1 VSNLGVRNN
10 NWLNIRYN
18 PANDWVGQTGG
29 DDNNYAKFDDPV
41 SGLRAADIVLKNYGS
56 KHGIDNLNDAIYR
69 FAPPE
74 DNNPTPA
81 YAKFVADKMGIN
93 PDDKIDL
100 ADPDTREKM
109 IAAMVQFETPDAA
122 SMYSPTLL
130 TQARGGSASDGA
142 KSFQKTNAKQDAVAD
157 FFAAPMPANAPQPRR
172 PATPQP
178 TSSDAVAGFVSDL
191 GKGSALTLGMVT
203 DNATYNQ
210 SVAPTGL
217 VETFK
222 RGMAAGAES
231 MSADMSY
238 MGAAFNALVGDDEG
252 VATSIENARI
262 AEEFA
267 ALPMQGLE
275 TFGEFLD
282 EPTVGG
288 ALEQAASG
296 TGQLMASVV
305 SSITGAGV
313 GSIAMLLG
321 KEALRGA
328 GRQAAKNIIK
338 DSVEATARKEAT
350 PDQQDIAQ
358 AAFEAAKEAH
368 IIARNGGVKKSLKQ
382 GALLG
387 AGVSEYAPMTGSNVS
402 EALESGLDIDRVQA
416 IRAGFVAL
424 PQAAIGVFGEAG
436 LVKLLSREAS
446 RKSAGPNS
454 VMGRLADATGRN
466 FAKGAALEG
475 TAELAQEELAIR
487 NRMSMDDTFT
497 EADANL
503 RRLNAF
509 FVGSVGGGAL
519 AGSGAGAI
527 QGARELAGIK
537 SVDVAASVSEKAADM
552 SDSIKEFMT
561 RARAA
566 QDIAD
571 VTPDQTAQESEADI
585 NAQILAM
592 LNPSSS
598 KEAVWISGTEPDP
611 RYAKRTTPRKIDIN
625 GQTAYA
631 AFVPGRGTI
640 ISTDIDVVNNV
651 VKGGATDAVLSA
663 ALGYSA
669 TKTGAETAVF
679 RVYDADGGIV
689 SEEAVTVDPESVK
702 AAQAAAEKIKPDGG
716 RVEFMST
723 EDAMADRA
731 RRAGPDIRNMEDDYD
746 DQSDDLETD
755 QDTNEERFDGEFE
768 PETRTYT
775 FQQDEKTVDSYQAIE
790 GDNNFE
796 GVEEA
801 RTEYAAMTGEDIDFS
816 TPFYKRMSG
825 SMLRRAV
832 ALQKTLPD
840 EVVNIAINTDGS
852 YRIEIQTT
860 EGTEKIRFRD
870 GKGNDREVSKSEW
883 ISLELN
889 KAKRS
894 QQKFRTINITAPGSN
909 KSQPANPVDLMN
921 AGKRLVE
928 AGTGTFSGQGPTQSA
943 RQGLLAML
951 GELQMQG
958 YEVDV
963 QGVPIAEILENI
975 ADPTKELDKKISRIT
990 VAFDGGGNAVSLGY
1004 LLKPYVPG
1012 PQTVTNLEEV
1022 TDELGNTT
1030 LVSDEDAREARQDED
1045 PLEPFEMAA
1054 NAARTTDGIPLTDM
1068 NIEDLRNV
1076 DSVQNR
1082 PAGSAPSTGPAR
1094 TAKPAVSMASGVS
1107 FPFGQVNDLVSML
1120 ANRLSRVL
1128 KLKVPTAVISMK
1140 GVDQKLRETI
1150 AGYLNKKTTAQARIA
1165 LRKLNGDKKTKPLD
1179 LGDLEAVAAFVRD
1192 LQKDGLFNPKM
1203 TQHIDSVSD
1212 QSRLAFTFLERAAF
1226 DSLGKLVPNRKA
1238 GEILASSLAGQLVS
1252 KTNKGRFL
1260 GFEGGNVILVG
1271 DLRNVNEAGLAMVVA
1286 HEFGHALFKEE
1297 IDGVIANKALY
1308 KRLIAAFNRDRKK
1321 ARDEGNPVKQWE
1333 EVGFEEWYADQVA
1346 AWVKK
1351 DMQADKAGAKNA
1363 ADSHFKSVVKRFKKL
1378 WQELSKKGGLLFRRM
1393 DKVKPSFAKYMDG
1406 VTEARQSNRETV
1418 AAPMYNERGEVF
1430 ASSSALGAIRVDEP
1444 APAPEAGAVP
1454 APEAEA
1460 DQGGAG
1466 NTPPPPPPPN
1476 EGMSE
1481 PNEPS
1486 WEQKAVVAAIKN
1498 EINIQTGA
1506 AARAASW
1513 KRYFN
1518 NLKSEFLAK
1527 NPNALKILGLIYGAD
1542 SILRIAAGDEVA
1554 DMFYVRSNS
1563 RSGLGFVQ
1571 ARGLARDKWRAEL
1584 FKVLGTDWTT
1594 QEVQDALKEAQG
1606 STPTAELQNRKAK
1619 QLREYLERFHREY
1632 IEPSNSDI
1640 GFRPDY
1646 FPVLLNLQE
1655 VMNDPEAFIQLI
1667 LENDD
1672 QANEKSVRRTVR
1684 NLVKYQK
1691 IVESD
1696 KQQDTDEDAEQEEL
1710 IFSPAE
1716 AVEAKIQLTANVSP
1730 SVLRDAMY
1738 IQEPEVALMSYL
1750 DNVTKRVEWNKATR
1764 NKDGKD
1770 MLAAALKDLPP
1781 QERERAEAVL
1791 NAYLGNVTH
1800 LSPFWRSVNS
1810 YVQAI
1815 NLVTLLPFAAFAS
1828 IPDFAGSI
1836 VQTKEFNGFTMF
1848 AKEVVSQYKDREA
1861 AKRFANDIGVV
1872 MPEAAAN
1879 AWMSQADSDMLD
1891 PKVRM
1896 ATDKFFS
1903 WTGLSYLTTLSR
1915 EFASGMA
1922 KRFLIEHANNPTERS
1937 ERYLQ
1942 QLGVTYDQVR
1952 RWQDSGFSFEG
1963 EDGAA
1968 VKAALSRFVESS
1980 VLRPNAAER
1989 PVWASDPRF
1998 AVVWQLKSFI
2008 YAFNKVILE
2017 GVEREI
2023 GQRILNGNGITSSM
2037 APLLLLTMAA
2047 FMPLA
2052 ALGLELREYAKV
2064 GLSYAIPGIDGS
2076 LKYLRTDS
2084 MDYGTYFG
2092 EIFQRAGLDGPLALI
2107 SMAQRSG
2114 DWGGSALASLAGP
2127 TAELLEKTVRE
2138 GPFDAAYSR
2147 TNSPQ
2152 EVAGTILG
2160 IGAIART
2167 IL

>member
-669 TKTGAETAVF
+669 TKTGVETAVF

-716 RVEFMST
+716 RIEFMST

-990 VAFDGGGNAVSLGY
+990 VAFDDGGNAVSLGY

-1012 PQTVTNLEEV
+1012 ASGIDT
-1022 TDELGNTT
+1022 
-1030 LVSDEDAREARQDED
+1030 SSREAQQDGD
-1045 PLEPFEMAA
+1045 TLEPFEIAE
-1054 NAARTTDGIPLTDM
+1054 NTARTADGIPLTDL
-1068 NIEDLRNV
+1068 NIQDLRNV

-1107 FPFGQVNDLVSML
+1107 FPFGKVNDLVSTL

-1393 DKVKPSFAKYMDG
+1393 DKVKPSFAKYRTG
-1406 VTEARQSNRETV
+1406 SPKRANRT
-1418 AAPMYNERGEVF
+1418 
-1430 ASSSALGAIRVDEP
+1430 
-1444 APAPEAGAVP
+1444 
-1454 APEAEA
+1454 
-1460 DQGGAG
+1460 
-1466 NTPPPPPPPN
+1466 
-1476 EGMSE
+1476 
-1481 PNEPS
+1481 
-1486 WEQKAVVAAIKN
+1486 
-1498 EINIQTGA
+1498 
-1506 AARAASW
+1506 
-1513 KRYFN
+1513 
-1518 NLKSEFLAK
+1518 
-1527 NPNALKILGLIYGAD
+1527 
-1542 SILRIAAGDEVA
+1542 
-1554 DMFYVRSNS
+1554 
-1563 RSGLGFVQ
+1563 
-1571 ARGLARDKWRAEL
+1571 
-1584 FKVLGTDWTT
+1584 
-1594 QEVQDALKEAQG
+1594 
-1606 STPTAELQNRKAK
+1606 AK
-1619 QLREYLERFHREY
+1619 Q
-1632 IEPSNSDI
+1632 
-1640 GFRPDY
+1640 
-1646 FPVLLNLQE
+1646 
-1655 VMNDPEAFIQLI
+1655 
-1667 LENDD
+1667 
-1672 QANEKSVRRTVR
+1672 
-1684 NLVKYQK
+1684 
-1691 IVESD
+1691 
-1696 KQQDTDEDAEQEEL
+1696 
-1710 IFSPAE
+1710 
-1716 AVEAKIQLTANVSP
+1716 
-1730 SVLRDAMY
+1730 
-1738 IQEPEVALMSYL
+1738 
-1750 DNVTKRVEWNKATR
+1750 
-1764 NKDGKD
+1764 
-1770 MLAAALKDLPP
+1770 
-1781 QERERAEAVL
+1781 
-1791 NAYLGNVTH
+1791 
-1800 LSPFWRSVNS
+1800 
-1810 YVQAI
+1810 
-1815 NLVTLLPFAAFAS
+1815 
-1828 IPDFAGSI
+1828 
-1836 VQTKEFNGFTMF
+1836 
-1848 AKEVVSQYKDREA
+1848 
-1861 AKRFANDIGVV
+1861 
-1872 MPEAAAN
+1872 
-1879 AWMSQADSDMLD
+1879 
-1891 PKVRM
+1891 
-1896 ATDKFFS
+1896 
-1903 WTGLSYLTTLSR
+1903 
-1915 EFASGMA
+1915 
-1922 KRFLIEHANNPTERS
+1922 
-1937 ERYLQ
+1937 
-1942 QLGVTYDQVR
+1942 
-1952 RWQDSGFSFEG
+1952 
-1963 EDGAA
+1963 
-1968 VKAALSRFVESS
+1968 
-1980 VLRPNAAER
+1980 
-1989 PVWASDPRF
+1989 
-1998 AVVWQLKSFI
+1998 
-2008 YAFNKVILE
+2008 
-2017 GVEREI
+2017 
-2023 GQRILNGNGITSSM
+2023 
-2037 APLLLLTMAA
+2037 
-2047 FMPLA
+2047 
-2052 ALGLELREYAKV
+2052 
-2064 GLSYAIPGIDGS
+2064 
-2076 LKYLRTDS
+2076 
-2084 MDYGTYFG
+2084 
-2092 EIFQRAGLDGPLALI
+2092 
-2107 SMAQRSG
+2107 
-2114 DWGGSALASLAGP
+2114 
-2127 TAELLEKTVRE
+2127 
-2138 GPFDAAYSR
+2138 
-2147 TNSPQ
+2147 
-2152 EVAGTILG
+2152 
-2160 IGAIART
+2160 
-2167 IL
+2167 

>member
-18 PANDWVGQTGG
+18 PSNDWVGQTGG
-29 DDNNYAKFDDPV
+29 DANNYAIFDDPV
-41 SGLRAADIVLKNYGS
+41 SGLRAADIVLKNYGA
-56 KHGIDNLNDAIYR
+56 KHGIDNLNEAIFR

-74 DNNPTPA
+74 DNNPTPI

-100 ADPDTREKM
+100 ADPNTREKM
-109 IAAMVQFETPDAA
+109 IEAMVQFESPDAT

-130 TQARGGSASDGA
+130 AQARSVNNSTTNITSSAP
-142 KSFQKTNAKQDAVAD
+142 AKQDAVSN
-157 FFAAPMPANAPQPRR
+157 FFSTMLPAEARKPKKPAPRQA
-172 PATPQP
+172 
-178 TSSDAVAGFVSDL
+178 TSSDAVASFVGSL
-191 GKGSALTLGMVT
+191 GKDSALGIGDVL
-203 DNATYNQ
+203 DSSTYN
-210 SVAPTGL
+210 APIAPSGL
-217 VETFK
+217 IETFK
-222 RGMAAGAES
+222 RGMASGADQL
-231 MSADMSY
+231 SADMSY
-238 MGAAFNALVGDDEG
+238 MGAAYSALTGDKKG
-252 VATSIENARI
+252 IAASIENARI

-267 ALPMQGLE
+267 AMPMEGIQN
-275 TFGEFLD
+275 FGEFL
-282 EPTVGG
+282 EQPTVGG

-296 TGQLMASVV
+296 TGQLMASVASTIV
-305 SSITGAGV
+305 GAGY
-313 GSIAMLLG
+313 GSVAMLLG
-321 KEALRGA
+321 KEALKGGSRS
-328 GRQAAKNIIK
+328 AAKNIIK
-338 DSVEATARKEAT
+338 DSVEAVTKKTAT
-350 PDQQDIAQ
+350 PDQQKIAQ
-358 AAFEAAKEAH
+358 AAFEATKEAH
-368 IIARNGGVKKSLKQ
+368 VLARNGYLRNKAMKQ
-382 GALLG
+382 GALT
-387 AGVSEYAPMTGSNVS
+387 GVSASEFAPLVGSNVS
-402 EALESGLDIDRVQA
+402 EALESGRDIDRAQA
-416 IRAGFVAL
+416 VRAGMVAL
-424 PQAAIGVFGEAG
+424 PQAAIGVFGEVG
-436 LVKLLSREAS
+436 LLKLLSREAS
-446 RKSAGPNS
+446 RKSVGPNS
-454 VMGRLADATGRN
+454 VMGRLAEATGKN

-475 TAELAQEELAIR
+475 TAELAQEEIAIR
-487 NRMSMDDTFT
+487 NRMSMDDKFT

-519 AGSGAGAI
+519 AGGGAGTMQA
-527 QGARELAGIK
+527 AREIAGGDL
-537 SVDVAASVSEKAADM
+537 VNGAASIAEKAADM

-561 RARAA
+561 RAAST

-571 VTPDQTAQESEADI
+571 VGVDQTSKESEADI

-598 KEAVWISGTEPDP
+598 KEAVWISGAEPDP
-611 RYAKRTTPRKIDIN
+611 RYAKRRTPRKIDIN

-689 SEEAVTVDPESVK
+689 SEEAVTVEPESVK
-702 AAQAAAEKIKPDGG
+702 AAQAAAEKLKPDGG

-746 DQSDDLETD
+746 DQSDSLETD

-768 PETRTYT
+768 PETRTFT
-775 FQQDEKTVDSYQAIE
+775 FQQAGKTTDSYQAIE

-860 EGTEKIRFRD
+860 EGTEKIRFKD
-870 GKGNDREVSKSEW
+870 GKGNEREVSKSEW
-883 ISLELN
+883 IGLELN
-889 KAKRS
+889 KAASS
-894 QQKFRTINITAPGSN
+894 QQRFRTINITAPGSD
-909 KSQPANPVDLMN
+909 KSTTANPVDLMN

-928 AGTGTFSGQGPTQSA
+928 AGSGTFSGQGPTQSA

-951 GELQMQG
+951 GELQLQG

-963 QGVPIAEILENI
+963 QGVPIADILNNL
-975 ADPTKELDKKISRIT
+975 ADPTKELPKKISQIT
-990 VAFDGGGNAVSLGY
+990 VGFDGGGKPVSLGY

-1012 PQTVTNLEEV
+1012 PQTVTNLEEI
-1022 TDELGNTT
+1022 TDEQGNTI

-1045 PLEPFEMAA
+1045 PLEPFEMAE
-1054 NAARTTDGIPLTDM
+1054 NSARTTDGIPLTDM

-1076 DSVQNR
+1076 DSTQNR

-1094 TAKPAVSMASGVS
+1094 TAKPVVSITSGVS
-1107 FPFGQVNDLVSML
+1107 FPFGQVNSVVRTI
-1120 ANRLSRVL
+1120 ATRLSRAI
-1128 KLKVPTAVISMK
+1128 KLKTPTAVISMK
-1140 GVDQKLRETI
+1140 GVDGKLRETI
-1150 AGYLNKKTTAQARIA
+1150 AGYLNKKTTAQAKIA

-1179 LGDLEAVAAFVRD
+1179 FSDLEAVAAFIRE

-1203 TQHIDSVSD
+1203 TRHIDSVSD
-1212 QSRLAFTFLERAAF
+1212 QSTLAYTFLERAAF

-1238 GEILASSLAGQLVS
+1238 AEILASNLAEQLIS
-1252 KTNKGRFL
+1252 KTNKGRFM
-1260 GFEGGNVILVG
+1260 GFEGGNVILID
-1271 DLRNVNEAGLAMVVA
+1271 DLKNVNEAGLAMVVA

-1321 ARDEGNPVKQWE
+1321 ARDEGKPVKQWE

-1346 AWVKK
+1346 AWIKK
-1351 DMQADKAGAKNA
+1351 DMQSDKAGAKNA
-1363 ADSHFKSVVKRFKKL
+1363 ADSHFKSVVKKFKKL
-1378 WQELSKKGGLLFRRM
+1378 WQEMGKLTGQLFRRM

-1418 AAPMYNERGEVF
+1418 AAPMYNERGEVI

-1444 APAPEAGAVP
+1444 TP

-1466 NTPPPPPPPN
+1466 NIPPPPPPN
-1476 EGMSE
+1476 EGVSE

-1486 WEQKAVVAAIKN
+1486 WEQKAVAAAIK
-1498 EINIQTGA
+1498 EQINIQTGA
-1506 AARAASW
+1506 AARAAAFR
-1513 KRYFN
+1513 RYFN
-1518 NLKSEFLAK
+1518 KLKSEFLAK

-1571 ARGLARDKWRAEL
+1571 ARQLARDKWRAEL

-1594 QEVQDALKEAQG
+1594 EEVQNALKEAQG
-1606 STPTAELQNRKAK
+1606 DTPTAELQNRKAK

-1646 FPVLLNLQE
+1646 FPVLLNLQQ
-1655 VMNDPEAFIQLI
+1655 VMHDPEAFIQLI

-1696 KQQDTDEDAEQEEL
+1696 KQQDTDEDAEQEEV

-1716 AVEAKIQLTANVSP
+1716 AVEAKIELTKNVSP
-1730 SVLRDAMY
+1730 SVLLAAQY
-1738 IQEPEVALMSYL
+1738 VQEPEVALMSYL
-1750 DNVTKRVEWNKATR
+1750 DNVTKRVEWNRATKA
-1764 NKDGKD
+1764 KDGTDK
-1770 MLAAALKDLPP
+1770 LVAALEDLPP

-1942 QLGVTYDQVR
+1942 QLGVTTEQVR

-2138 GPFDAAYSR
+2138 GPFDAAGSR
-2147 TNSPQ
+2147 MNSPQ

-2160 IGAIART
+2160 VGAIART

>member
-1 VSNLGVRNN
+1 MAKSPSSDPIANLLSQPSPASDPIARLVTADLSGATSAINRNTQLSEVGPLAPQNLTEAFTRGVR
-10 NWLNIRYN
+10 
-18 PANDWVGQTGG
+18 
-29 DDNNYAKFDDPV
+29 
-41 SGLRAADIVLKNYGS
+41 S
-56 KHGIDNLNDAIYR
+56 
-69 FAPPE
+69 
-74 DNNPTPA
+74 
-81 YAKFVADKMGIN
+81 
-93 PDDKIDL
+93 
-100 ADPDTREKM
+100 
-109 IAAMVQFETPDAA
+109 
-122 SMYSPTLL
+122 
-130 TQARGGSASDGA
+130 
-142 KSFQKTNAKQDAVAD
+142 
-157 FFAAPMPANAPQPRR
+157 
-172 PATPQP
+172 
-178 TSSDAVAGFVSDL
+178 
-191 GKGSALTLGMVT
+191 
-203 DNATYNQ
+203 
-210 SVAPTGL
+210 
-217 VETFK
+217 
-222 RGMAAGAES
+222 GAES
-231 MSADMSY
+231 LAADLEY
-238 MGAAFNALVGDDEG
+238 MGAAVDALQGDKAELAD
-252 VATSIENARI
+252 SIENARI
-262 AEEFA
+262 REEFA
-267 ALPMQGLE
+267 AIPMAGMQ
-275 TFGEFLD
+275 TFGEFVD
-282 EPTVGG
+282 EPTIYGFF
-288 ALEQAASG
+288 EQVASG
-296 TGQLMASVV
+296 TGQIAPSVI
-305 SSITGAGV
+305 STITGAGV
-313 GSIAMLLG
+313 GSIGMVLG
-321 KEALRGA
+321 KEALTASSRA
-328 GRQAAKNIIK
+328 AAKNIIK
-338 DSVEATARKEAT
+338 DSVLAVSRKKASKEQA
-350 PDQQDIAQ
+350 DIAQ

-368 IIARNGGVKKSLKQ
+368 VISRNKFVRREARREAAKVGGVT
-382 GALLG
+382 G
-387 AGVSEYAPMTGSNVS
+387 AGVSEYLPLTGSNVS
-402 EALESGLDIDRVQA
+402 EALESGRELDAIQA
-416 IRAGFVAL
+416 LRAGAVAA
-424 PQAAIGVFGEAG
+424 PQAAIGVFGEVG
-436 LVKLLSREAS
+436 LLKLIGNQAAK
-446 RKSAGPNS
+446 KSAGPES
-454 VMGRLADATGRN
+454 VMGRLATAVGTK
-466 FAKGAALEG
+466 FAQGGAVEG
-475 TAELAQEELAIR
+475 LAEVAQEEIAIR
-487 NRMSMDDTFT
+487 NRMDMDDTFT
-497 EADANL
+497 DAEANL
-503 RRLNAF
+503 RRLNAG
-509 FVGSVGGGAL
+509 FVGFFGGGA
-519 AGSGAGAI
+519 AAGAGAGLVQAANEI
-527 QGARELAGIK
+527 GDANITDGAAA
-537 SVDVAASVSEKAADM
+537 VAEKAAEM
-552 SDSIKEFMT
+552 SDSIKEMMT
-561 RARAA
+561 RARTT
-566 QDIAD
+566 QDTAD
-571 VTPDQTAQESEADI
+571 VDAGQTTKESERDI
-585 NAQILAM
+585 NAQLAAM
-592 LNPSSS
+592 NDPTSS

-611 RYAKRTTPRKIDIN
+611 RFTNRPKPKKIFVN
-625 GQTAYA
+625 GEVAFAAYI
-631 AFVPGRGTI
+631 PGRGTI
-640 ISTDIDVVNNV
+640 ISKDIDVVSNV
-651 VKGGATDAVLSA
+651 VKGQASDAVLSK
-663 ALGYSA
+663 ALGYSSVKSA
-669 TKTGAETAVF
+669 KDTDVIRVF
-679 RVYDADGGIV
+679 DKDGGIV
-689 SEEAVTVDPESVK
+689 SEQTYERSELSAAIDAANKLKPEGGKVEVMSIDEAL
-702 AAQAAAEKIKPDGG
+702 
-716 RVEFMST
+716 
-723 EDAMADRA
+723 ADRA
-731 RRAGPDIRNMEDDYD
+731 KRAGPDIRNMEDDYD

-775 FQQDEKTVDSYQAIE
+775 FQQAGKTVDSYQAIE

-840 EVVNIAINTDGS
+840 EVVNIAGNTDGS

-860 EGTEKIRFRD
+860 EGTEKIRFKD
-870 GKGNDREVSKSEW
+870 GKGNEREVSKSEW
-883 ISLELN
+883 LGLELN
-889 KAKRS
+889 KAASS
-894 QQKFRTINITAPGSN
+894 QQRFRTINITAPGSD
-909 KSQPANPVDLMN
+909 KSTTVNPVDLMN

-928 AGTGTFSGQGPTQSA
+928 ADSGTFSGQGPTQSA

-951 GELQMQG
+951 GELQLQG

-963 QGVPIAEILENI
+963 QGVPIAEILENL

-990 VAFDGGGNAVSLGY
+990 VGFDGGGKPVSLGY

-1012 PQTVTNLEEV
+1012 PQTVTNLEEI
-1022 TDELGNTT
+1022 TDEQGNTI
-1030 LVSDEDAREARQDED
+1030 LVSDEDAREARQDDD
-1045 PLEPFEMAA
+1045 PQEPFEMAE
-1054 NAARTTDGIPLTDM
+1054 NSARTNDGIPLTDL
-1068 NIEDLRNV
+1068 NIQDLRNV
-1076 DSVQNR
+1076 DSTQNR

-1094 TAKPAVSMASGVS
+1094 TAKPAVSIVSGVS
-1107 FPFGQVNDLVSML
+1107 FPFGQVNSVVRTI
-1120 ANRLSRVL
+1120 ATRLSRAI

-1140 GVDQKLRETI
+1140 GVDGKLRETI
-1150 AGYLNKKTTAQARIA
+1150 AGYLNKKTTAQAKIA

-1179 LGDLEAVAAFVRD
+1179 FSDLDAVATFIEE

-1212 QSRLAFTFLERAAF
+1212 RSSLAYTFLERAVF

-1238 GEILASSLAGQLVS
+1238 AEILASNLTGQLIS
-1252 KTNKGRFL
+1252 KTRKGQFM
-1260 GFEGGNVILVG
+1260 GFEGGNVILID
-1271 DLRNVNEAGLAMVVA
+1271 DLKNVNEAGLAMVVG

-1297 IDGVIANKALY
+1297 IDGVIANKALHN
-1308 KRLIAAFNRDRKK
+1308 RLIAAFNRDRKK
-1321 ARDEGNPVKQWE
+1321 ARDEGKPVKQWE

-1346 AWVKK
+1346 AWAKK

-1363 ADSHFKSVVKRFKKL
+1363 ADSHFKSVVKKFKKL
-1378 WQELSKKGGLLFRRM
+1378 WRELSKSSGSLFRRM

-1406 VTEARQSNRETV
+1406 VTKARQASRETV
-1418 AAPMYNERGEVF
+1418 AAPVYNERGDVVG
-1430 ASSSALGAIRVDEP
+1430 AASALGAIRVDGP
-1444 APAPEAGAVP
+1444 AP

-1506 AARAASW
+1506 AARAESW
-1513 KRYFN
+1513 RRYFN
-1518 NLKSEFLAK
+1518 KMQREFLAK

-1542 SILRIAAGDEVA
+1542 SILRIAAGDKVA
-1554 DMFYVRSNS
+1554 DMFYVQSNTKA
-1563 RSGLGFVQ
+1563 GLGFVQ
-1571 ARGLARDKWRAEL
+1571 ARQLARDKWRSEL
-1584 FKVLGTDWTT
+1584 FKVLGYDWTT

-1619 QLREYLERFHREY
+1619 QLREFLERFHREY

-1672 QANEKSVRRTVR
+1672 KANEKSVRRTVR

-1696 KQQDTDEDAEQEEL
+1696 KQQETDDDADQEEL

-1750 DNVTKRVEWNKATR
+1750 DNVTKRVEWNTATR
-1764 NKDGKD
+1764 TKDGKD
-1770 MLAAALKDLPP
+1770 MLAPALKDLPP

-1922 KRFLIEHANNPTERS
+1922 KRFLIEHANNPTKRS

-2127 TAELLEKTVRE
+2127 TAELLEKAVRE
-2138 GPFDAAYSR
+2138 GPFDAAGSR
-2147 TNSPQ
+2147 MNSPQ

-2160 IGAIART
+2160 VGAIART

>member
-1 VSNLGVRNN
+1 
-10 NWLNIRYN
+10 
-18 PANDWVGQTGG
+18 
-29 DDNNYAKFDDPV
+29 
-41 SGLRAADIVLKNYGS
+41 
-56 KHGIDNLNDAIYR
+56 
-69 FAPPE
+69 
-74 DNNPTPA
+74 
-81 YAKFVADKMGIN
+81 
-93 PDDKIDL
+93 
-100 ADPDTREKM
+100 
-109 IAAMVQFETPDAA
+109 
-122 SMYSPTLL
+122 
-130 TQARGGSASDGA
+130 
-142 KSFQKTNAKQDAVAD
+142 
-157 FFAAPMPANAPQPRR
+157 
-172 PATPQP
+172 
-178 TSSDAVAGFVSDL
+178 
-191 GKGSALTLGMVT
+191 
-203 DNATYNQ
+203 
-210 SVAPTGL
+210 
-217 VETFK
+217 
-222 RGMAAGAES
+222 
-231 MSADMSY
+231 
-238 MGAAFNALVGDDEG
+238 
-252 VATSIENARI
+252 
-262 AEEFA
+262 
-267 ALPMQGLE
+267 
-275 TFGEFLD
+275 
-282 EPTVGG
+282 
-288 ALEQAASG
+288 
-296 TGQLMASVV
+296 
-305 SSITGAGV
+305 
-313 GSIAMLLG
+313 
-321 KEALRGA
+321 
-328 GRQAAKNIIK
+328 
-338 DSVEATARKEAT
+338 
-350 PDQQDIAQ
+350 
-358 AAFEAAKEAH
+358 
-368 IIARNGGVKKSLKQ
+368 
-382 GALLG
+382 
-387 AGVSEYAPMTGSNVS
+387 
-402 EALESGLDIDRVQA
+402 
-416 IRAGFVAL
+416 
-424 PQAAIGVFGEAG
+424 
-436 LVKLLSREAS
+436 
-446 RKSAGPNS
+446 
-454 VMGRLADATGRN
+454 
-466 FAKGAALEG
+466 
-475 TAELAQEELAIR
+475 
-487 NRMSMDDTFT
+487 
-497 EADANL
+497 
-503 RRLNAF
+503 
-509 FVGSVGGGAL
+509 
-519 AGSGAGAI
+519 
-527 QGARELAGIK
+527 
-537 SVDVAASVSEKAADM
+537 
-552 SDSIKEFMT
+552 
-561 RARAA
+561 
-566 QDIAD
+566 
-571 VTPDQTAQESEADI
+571 
-585 NAQILAM
+585 
-592 LNPSSS
+592 
-598 KEAVWISGTEPDP
+598 
-611 RYAKRTTPRKIDIN
+611 
-625 GQTAYA
+625 
-631 AFVPGRGTI
+631 
-640 ISTDIDVVNNV
+640 
-651 VKGGATDAVLSA
+651 
-663 ALGYSA
+663 
-669 TKTGAETAVF
+669 
-679 RVYDADGGIV
+679 
-689 SEEAVTVDPESVK
+689 
-702 AAQAAAEKIKPDGG
+702 
-716 RVEFMST
+716 
-723 EDAMADRA
+723 
-731 RRAGPDIRNMEDDYD
+731 
-746 DQSDDLETD
+746 
-755 QDTNEERFDGEFE
+755 
-768 PETRTYT
+768 
-775 FQQDEKTVDSYQAIE
+775 
-790 GDNNFE
+790 
-796 GVEEA
+796 
-801 RTEYAAMTGEDIDFS
+801 
-816 TPFYKRMSG
+816 
-825 SMLRRAV
+825 
-832 ALQKTLPD
+832 
-840 EVVNIAINTDGS
+840 
-852 YRIEIQTT
+852 
-860 EGTEKIRFRD
+860 
-870 GKGNDREVSKSEW
+870 
-883 ISLELN
+883 
-889 KAKRS
+889 
-894 QQKFRTINITAPGSN
+894 
-909 KSQPANPVDLMN
+909 
-921 AGKRLVE
+921 
-928 AGTGTFSGQGPTQSA
+928 
-943 RQGLLAML
+943 
-951 GELQMQG
+951 MQG

-990 VAFDGGGNAVSLGY
+990 VAFDDGGNAVSLGY

-1012 PQTVTNLEEV
+1012 ASGIDT
-1022 TDELGNTT
+1022 
-1030 LVSDEDAREARQDED
+1030 SSREAQQDGD
-1045 PLEPFEMAA
+1045 TLEPFEIAE
-1054 NAARTTDGIPLTDM
+1054 NTARTADGIPLTDL
-1068 NIEDLRNV
+1068 NIQDLRNV

-1107 FPFGQVNDLVSML
+1107 FPFGKVNDLVSTL

-1444 APAPEAGAVP
+1444 APAPEAEAT
-1454 APEAEA
+1454 PEALPESEA

-1764 NKDGKD
+1764 NKDGED

-1968 VKAALSRFVESS
+1968 VKGALSRFVESS

-2023 GQRILNGNGITSSM
+2023 GQRILNGTGITSSM

-2147 TNSPQ
+2147 ANSPQ

>member
-1 VSNLGVRNN
+1 MSNLGVRNN

-18 PANDWVGQTGG
+18 PSNDWVGQTGG
-29 DDNNYAKFDDPV
+29 DANNYAIFDDPV
-41 SGLRAADIVLKNYGS
+41 SGLRAADIVLKNYGA
-56 KHGIDNLNDAIYR
+56 KHGIDNLNEAIFR

-74 DNNPTPA
+74 DNNPTPI

-100 ADPDTREKM
+100 ADPNTREKM
-109 IAAMVQFETPDAA
+109 IAAMVQFESPDAT

-130 TQARGGSASDGA
+130 AQARSVNNSNTNITSSAP
-142 KSFQKTNAKQDAVAD
+142 AKQDAVSN
-157 FFAAPMPANAPQPRR
+157 FFSTMLPAEARKPKKPAPRQA
-172 PATPQP
+172 
-178 TSSDAVAGFVSDL
+178 TSSDAVASFVGSL
-191 GKGSALTLGMVT
+191 GKDSALGIGDVL
-203 DNATYNQ
+203 DSSTYN
-210 SVAPTGL
+210 APIAPSGL
-217 VETFK
+217 IETFK
-222 RGMAAGAES
+222 RGMASGADQL
-231 MSADMSY
+231 SADMSY
-238 MGAAFNALVGDDEG
+238 MGAAYNALTGDKKG
-252 VATSIENARI
+252 IAASIENARI

-267 ALPMQGLE
+267 AMPMEGIQN
-275 TFGEFLD
+275 FGEFL
-282 EPTVGG
+282 EQPTVGG

-296 TGQLMASVV
+296 TGQLMASVASTIV
-305 SSITGAGV
+305 AAGY
-313 GSIAMLLG
+313 GSVAMLLG
-321 KEALRGA
+321 KEALKGGSRS
-328 GRQAAKNIIK
+328 AAKNIIK
-338 DSVEATARKEAT
+338 DSVEAVTKKTAT
-350 PDQQDIAQ
+350 PDQQKIAQ
-358 AAFEAAKEAH
+358 AAFEATKEAH
-368 IIARNGGVKKSLKQ
+368 VLARNGYLPNKAMKQ
-382 GALLG
+382 GALTG
-387 AGVSEYAPMTGSNVS
+387 ASASEFAPLVGSNVS
-402 EALESGLDIDRVQA
+402 EALESGRDIDRAQA
-416 IRAGFVAL
+416 VRAGMVAL
-424 PQAAIGVFGEAG
+424 PQAAIGVFGEVG
-436 LVKLLSREAS
+436 LLKLLSREAS
-446 RKSAGPNS
+446 RKSVGPNS
-454 VMGRLADATGRN
+454 VMGRLAEATGKN
-466 FAKGAALEG
+466 YAKGAALEG
-475 TAELAQEELAIR
+475 TAELLQEEISIR
-487 NRMSMDDTFT
+487 NRMSMDDKFT

-519 AGSGAGAI
+519 AGGGAGTMQA
-527 QGARELAGIK
+527 AREIAGADL
-537 SVDVAASVSEKAADM
+537 VNGAASIAEKAADM

-561 RARAA
+561 RAAST

-571 VTPDQTAQESEADI
+571 VGADQTSKESEADI

-611 RYAKRTTPRKIDIN
+611 RYAKRRTPRKIDIN

-689 SEEAVTVDPESVK
+689 SEEAVTVEPESVK
-702 AAQAAAEKIKPDGG
+702 AAQAAAEKLKPDGG

-768 PETRTYT
+768 PETRTFT
-775 FQQDEKTVDSYQAIE
+775 FQQAGKTVDSYQAIE

-832 ALQKTLPD
+832 ALQKTLPN
-840 EVVNIAINTDGS
+840 EVVNIAVNTDGS

-860 EGTEKIRFRD
+860 EGTEKIRFKD
-870 GKGNDREVSKSEW
+870 GKGNEREVSKSEW
-883 ISLELN
+883 LGLELN
-889 KAKRS
+889 KAASS
-894 QQKFRTINITAPGSN
+894 QQRFRTINITAPGSD
-909 KSQPANPVDLMN
+909 KSTTANPVDLMN

-963 QGVPIAEILENI
+963 QGVPIADILNNL

-990 VAFDGGGNAVSLGY
+990 VGFDGGGKPVSLGY

-1012 PQTVTNLEEV
+1012 PQTVTNLEEI
-1022 TDELGNTT
+1022 TDEQGNTI
-1030 LVSDEDAREARQDED
+1030 LVSDEDAREARQDAPPVNTD
-1045 PLEPFEMAA
+1045 EMAE
-1054 NAARTTDGIPLTDM
+1054 NNARTNDGIPLTDL
-1068 NIEDLRNV
+1068 NIQDLRNV

-1094 TAKPAVSMASGVS
+1094 TAKPAVNITSGVS
-1107 FPFGQVNDLVSML
+1107 FPFGQVNDLVSTL

-1179 LGDLEAVAAFVRD
+1179 FSDLEAVAAFIRD

-1203 TQHIDSVSD
+1203 TRHIDSVSD
-1212 QSRLAFTFLERAAF
+1212 QSTLAYTFLERAVF

-1238 GEILASSLAGQLVS
+1238 AEILASNLAGQLIS
-1252 KTNKGRFL
+1252 KTNKGRFM
-1260 GFEGGNVILVG
+1260 GFEGGNVILVD
-1271 DLRNVNEAGLAMVVA
+1271 DLKNVNEAGLAMVVA

-1308 KRLIAAFNRDRKK
+1308 NRLIAAFNRDRKK
-1321 ARDEGNPVKQWE
+1321 ARDEGEPVKQWE

-1346 AWVKK
+1346 AWAKR
-1351 DMQADKAGAKNA
+1351 DMQSDKAGAKNA
-1363 ADSHFKSVVKRFKKL
+1363 ADSHFKSVVKKFKKL
-1378 WQELSKKGGLLFRRM
+1378 WQEMGKHTGQLFRRM

-1418 AAPMYNERGEVF
+1418 AAPMYNERGKVI

-1444 APAPEAGAVP
+1444 APAPEADA

-1481 PNEPS
+1481 PSEPS

-1506 AARAASW
+1506 AARAESW
-1513 KRYFN
+1513 RRYFN
-1518 NLKSEFLAK
+1518 KLKSEFLAK

-1571 ARGLARDKWRAEL
+1571 ARQLARDKWRSEL
-1584 FKVLGTDWTT
+1584 FKVLGYDWTT

-1696 KQQDTDEDAEQEEL
+1696 KQQETDDDADQEEL

-1750 DNVTKRVEWNKATR
+1750 DNVTKRVEWNTATR
-1764 NKDGKD
+1764 TKDGKD

-1836 VQTKEFNGFTMF
+1836 VQTREFNGFTMF

-1896 ATDKFFS
+1896 ATDKFFQ

-2076 LKYLRTDS
+2076 LKYLRSDS

-2127 TAELLEKTVRE
+2127 TAEFLEKTVRE
-2138 GPFDAAYSR
+2138 GPFDAAGSR
-2147 TNSPQ
+2147 MNSPQ

-2160 IGAIART
+2160 VGAIART

>member
-1 VSNLGVRNN
+1 
-10 NWLNIRYN
+10 
-18 PANDWVGQTGG
+18 
-29 DDNNYAKFDDPV
+29 
-41 SGLRAADIVLKNYGS
+41 
-56 KHGIDNLNDAIYR
+56 
-69 FAPPE
+69 
-74 DNNPTPA
+74 
-81 YAKFVADKMGIN
+81 
-93 PDDKIDL
+93 
-100 ADPDTREKM
+100 
-109 IAAMVQFETPDAA
+109 
-122 SMYSPTLL
+122 
-130 TQARGGSASDGA
+130 
-142 KSFQKTNAKQDAVAD
+142 
-157 FFAAPMPANAPQPRR
+157 
-172 PATPQP
+172 
-178 TSSDAVAGFVSDL
+178 
-191 GKGSALTLGMVT
+191 
-203 DNATYNQ
+203 
-210 SVAPTGL
+210 
-217 VETFK
+217 
-222 RGMAAGAES
+222 
-231 MSADMSY
+231 
-238 MGAAFNALVGDDEG
+238 
-252 VATSIENARI
+252 
-262 AEEFA
+262 
-267 ALPMQGLE
+267 
-275 TFGEFLD
+275 
-282 EPTVGG
+282 
-288 ALEQAASG
+288 
-296 TGQLMASVV
+296 
-305 SSITGAGV
+305 
-313 GSIAMLLG
+313 
-321 KEALRGA
+321 
-328 GRQAAKNIIK
+328 
-338 DSVEATARKEAT
+338 
-350 PDQQDIAQ
+350 
-358 AAFEAAKEAH
+358 
-368 IIARNGGVKKSLKQ
+368 
-382 GALLG
+382 
-387 AGVSEYAPMTGSNVS
+387 
-402 EALESGLDIDRVQA
+402 
-416 IRAGFVAL
+416 
-424 PQAAIGVFGEAG
+424 
-436 LVKLLSREAS
+436 
-446 RKSAGPNS
+446 
-454 VMGRLADATGRN
+454 
-466 FAKGAALEG
+466 
-475 TAELAQEELAIR
+475 
-487 NRMSMDDTFT
+487 MSMDDTFT

-571 VTPDQTAQESEADI
+571 VTPDQTAQESDADI

-1012 PQTVTNLEEV
+1012 ASSTDTSSILNTLKTLPNATVLEIREVLLAAGIPGIKGSSRPAIKSGVQASAVASDLIKDIKNLLSEK
-1022 TDELGNTT
+1022 DGLGKLHAALTPALRRKLGFT
-1030 LVSDEDAREARQDED
+1030 AALRREDVVSDEDAREAQQDGD
-1045 PLEPFEMAA
+1045 TLEPFEIAEDT
-1054 NAARTTDGIPLTDM
+1054 ARTTDGIPLTDI
-1068 NIEDLRNV
+1068 NIQDLRNV

-2147 TNSPQ
+2147 ANSPQ

>member
-1 VSNLGVRNN
+1 MSNLGVRNN

-18 PANDWVGQTGG
+18 PSNDWVGQTGG
-29 DDNNYAKFDDPV
+29 DANNYAIFDDPV
-41 SGLRAADIVLKNYGS
+41 SGLRAADIVLKNYGA
-56 KHGIDNLNDAIYR
+56 KHGIDNLNEAIFR

-74 DNNPTPA
+74 DNNPTPI

-109 IAAMVQFETPDAA
+109 IAAMVQFESPDAT
-122 SMYSPTLL
+122 SMYSPTLMA
-130 TQARGGSASDGA
+130 QARGVSNSGVTNTTASAPV
-142 KSFQKTNAKQDAVAD
+142 KQDAVSN
-157 FFAAPMPANAPQPRR
+157 FFSTMLPAEGRKPEKPAPRQ
-172 PATPQP
+172 T
-178 TSSDAVAGFVSDL
+178 TSSDAVASFVGSL
-191 GKGSALTLGMVT
+191 GKNSALSIGDVV
-203 DNATYNQ
+203 DSSTYNTPI
-210 SVAPTGL
+210 APSGL

-222 RGMAAGAES
+222 RGMASGADQI
-231 MSADMSY
+231 SADMSY
-238 MGAAFNALVGDDEG
+238 MGAAYSALTGDKKG
-252 VATSIENARI
+252 VAASIENARI

-267 ALPMQGLE
+267 AMPMEGIQN
-275 TFGEFLD
+275 FGEFL
-282 EPTVGG
+282 EQPTVVG

-296 TGQLMASVV
+296 TGQLMASVASTIV
-305 SSITGAGV
+305 GAGY
-313 GSIAMLLG
+313 GSVAMLLG
-321 KEALRGA
+321 KEALKGGSRSA
-328 GRQAAKNIIK
+328 VKNIIK
-338 DSVEATARKEAT
+338 DSVEAVTKKSAS
-350 PDQQDIAQ
+350 PDQQKIAQ
-358 AAFEAAKEAH
+358 AAFEATKEAH
-368 IIARNGGVKKSLKQ
+368 VLARNGYLRDKAMKQ
-382 GALLG
+382 GALAG
-387 AGVSEYAPMTGSNVS
+387 ASASEYAPLVGSNVS
-402 EALESGLDIDRVQA
+402 EALESGRDIDREEAV
-416 IRAGFVAL
+416 RAGLVAL
-424 PQAAIGVFGEAG
+424 PQAAIGIFGEVG
-436 LVKLLSREAS
+436 LLKLLSREAS

-454 VMGRLADATGRN
+454 VMGRLAEATGKN

-475 TAELAQEELAIR
+475 TAELAQEEIAIR

-503 RRLNAF
+503 RRLNAL

-519 AGSGAGAI
+519 AGGGAGTM
-527 QGARELAGIK
+527 QVAREIAGGDL
-537 SVDVAASVSEKAADM
+537 VNGAASIAEKAADM

-561 RARAA
+561 RAAST

-571 VTPDQTAQESEADI
+571 VGADQTSKEAEVDI

-611 RYAKRTTPRKIDIN
+611 RYAKRRTPRKIDIN

-689 SEEAVTVDPESVK
+689 SEEAVTVEPESVK
-702 AAQAAAEKIKPDGG
+702 AAQAAAEKLKPDGG

-731 RRAGPDIRNMEDDYD
+731 RRAGPDIRDLEDDYD

-860 EGTEKIRFRD
+860 EGTEKIRFKD
-870 GKGNDREVSKSEW
+870 GKGNEREVSKSEW

-963 QGVPIAEILENI
+963 QGVPIAEILENL

-1022 TDELGNTT
+1022 TDEQGNTT
-1030 LVSDEDAREARQDED
+1030 LVSDEDAREARQDAPPVNTD
-1045 PLEPFEMAA
+1045 EMAE
-1054 NAARTTDGIPLTDM
+1054 NNARTNDGIPLTDL
-1068 NIEDLRNV
+1068 NIQDLRNV

-1094 TAKPAVSMASGVS
+1094 TAKPAVSIVSGVS

-1165 LRKLNGDKKTKPLD
+1165 LRRLNGDKKTKPLD
-1179 LGDLEAVAAFVRD
+1179 FSDLEAVAAFIRD

-1203 TQHIDSVSD
+1203 TRHIDSVSD
-1212 QSRLAFTFLERAAF
+1212 QSTLAYTFLERAAF

-1238 GEILASSLAGQLVS
+1238 AEILASNLAGQLIS
-1252 KTNKGRFL
+1252 KTNKGRFM
-1260 GFEGGNVILVG
+1260 GFEGGNVILVD
-1271 DLRNVNEAGLAMVVA
+1271 DLKNVNEAGLAMVVA

-1321 ARDEGNPVKQWE
+1321 ARDEGKPVKQWE

-1346 AWVKK
+1346 AWIKK
-1351 DMQADKAGAKNA
+1351 DMQSDKAGAKNA

-1378 WQELSKKGGLLFRRM
+1378 WQEMGKKGGLLFRRM
-1393 DKVKPSFAKYMDG
+1393 DNVKPSFSKYMDW

-1418 AAPMYNERGEVF
+1418 AAPMYNERGEVI

-1444 APAPEAGAVP
+1444 AP

-1476 EGMSE
+1476 EGVSE

-1486 WEQKAVVAAIKN
+1486 WEQKAVVAAIK
-1498 EINIQTGA
+1498 EQINIQTGA
-1506 AARAASW
+1506 AARAAAFR
-1513 KRYFN
+1513 RYFN
-1518 NLKSEFLAK
+1518 KVKSEFLAK

-1542 SILRIAAGDEVA
+1542 SILRIAAGNEVA

-1594 QEVQDALKEAQG
+1594 EEVQNALKEAQG
-1606 STPTAELQNRKAK
+1606 DTPTAELQNRKAK

-1640 GFRPDY
+1640 GFRPNY
-1646 FPVLLNLQE
+1646 FPVLLNLME

-1696 KQQDTDEDAEQEEL
+1696 KPQETDEDAEQEEV

-1730 SVLRDAMY
+1730 SVLLAAKY
-1738 IQEPEVALMSYL
+1738 VQEPEVALMSYL
-1750 DNVTKRVEWNKATR
+1750 DNVTKRVEWNRATKA
-1764 NKDGKD
+1764 KDGTDK
-1770 MLAAALKDLPP
+1770 LAAALEDLPP

-1791 NAYLGNVTH
+1791 NAYFGNVTH

-1896 ATDKFFS
+1896 ATDKFFQM
-1903 WTGLSYLTTLSR
+1903 TGLSYLTTLSR
-1915 EFASGMA
+1915 EFASCMA

-1942 QLGVTYDQVR
+1942 QLGVT
-1952 RWQDSGFSFEG
+1952 
-1963 EDGAA
+1963 
-1968 VKAALSRFVESS
+1968 
-1980 VLRPNAAER
+1980 N
-1989 PVWASDPRF
+1989 
-1998 AVVWQLKSFI
+1998 
-2008 YAFNKVILE
+2008 
-2017 GVEREI
+2017 
-2023 GQRILNGNGITSSM
+2023 
-2037 APLLLLTMAA
+2037 
-2047 FMPLA
+2047 
-2052 ALGLELREYAKV
+2052 
-2064 GLSYAIPGIDGS
+2064 
-2076 LKYLRTDS
+2076 
-2084 MDYGTYFG
+2084 
-2092 EIFQRAGLDGPLALI
+2092 
-2107 SMAQRSG
+2107 
-2114 DWGGSALASLAGP
+2114 
-2127 TAELLEKTVRE
+2127 
-2138 GPFDAAYSR
+2138 
-2147 TNSPQ
+2147 
-2152 EVAGTILG
+2152 
-2160 IGAIART
+2160 
-2167 IL
+2167 

>member
-1 VSNLGVRNN
+1 
-10 NWLNIRYN
+10 
-18 PANDWVGQTGG
+18 
-29 DDNNYAKFDDPV
+29 
-41 SGLRAADIVLKNYGS
+41 
-56 KHGIDNLNDAIYR
+56 
-69 FAPPE
+69 
-74 DNNPTPA
+74 
-81 YAKFVADKMGIN
+81 
-93 PDDKIDL
+93 
-100 ADPDTREKM
+100 
-109 IAAMVQFETPDAA
+109 
-122 SMYSPTLL
+122 
-130 TQARGGSASDGA
+130 
-142 KSFQKTNAKQDAVAD
+142 
-157 FFAAPMPANAPQPRR
+157 
-172 PATPQP
+172 
-178 TSSDAVAGFVSDL
+178 
-191 GKGSALTLGMVT
+191 
-203 DNATYNQ
+203 
-210 SVAPTGL
+210 
-217 VETFK
+217 
-222 RGMAAGAES
+222 
-231 MSADMSY
+231 
-238 MGAAFNALVGDDEG
+238 
-252 VATSIENARI
+252 
-262 AEEFA
+262 
-267 ALPMQGLE
+267 
-275 TFGEFLD
+275 
-282 EPTVGG
+282 
-288 ALEQAASG
+288 
-296 TGQLMASVV
+296 
-305 SSITGAGV
+305 
-313 GSIAMLLG
+313 
-321 KEALRGA
+321 
-328 GRQAAKNIIK
+328 
-338 DSVEATARKEAT
+338 
-350 PDQQDIAQ
+350 
-358 AAFEAAKEAH
+358 
-368 IIARNGGVKKSLKQ
+368 
-382 GALLG
+382 
-387 AGVSEYAPMTGSNVS
+387 
-402 EALESGLDIDRVQA
+402 
-416 IRAGFVAL
+416 
-424 PQAAIGVFGEAG
+424 
-436 LVKLLSREAS
+436 
-446 RKSAGPNS
+446 
-454 VMGRLADATGRN
+454 
-466 FAKGAALEG
+466 
-475 TAELAQEELAIR
+475 
-487 NRMSMDDTFT
+487 
-497 EADANL
+497 
-503 RRLNAF
+503 
-509 FVGSVGGGAL
+509 
-519 AGSGAGAI
+519 
-527 QGARELAGIK
+527 
-537 SVDVAASVSEKAADM
+537 
-552 SDSIKEFMT
+552 
-561 RARAA
+561 
-566 QDIAD
+566 
-571 VTPDQTAQESEADI
+571 
-585 NAQILAM
+585 
-592 LNPSSS
+592 
-598 KEAVWISGTEPDP
+598 
-611 RYAKRTTPRKIDIN
+611 
-625 GQTAYA
+625 
-631 AFVPGRGTI
+631 
-640 ISTDIDVVNNV
+640 
-651 VKGGATDAVLSA
+651 
-663 ALGYSA
+663 
-669 TKTGAETAVF
+669 
-679 RVYDADGGIV
+679 
-689 SEEAVTVDPESVK
+689 
-702 AAQAAAEKIKPDGG
+702 
-716 RVEFMST
+716 
-723 EDAMADRA
+723 
-731 RRAGPDIRNMEDDYD
+731 
-746 DQSDDLETD
+746 
-755 QDTNEERFDGEFE
+755 
-768 PETRTYT
+768 
-775 FQQDEKTVDSYQAIE
+775 
-790 GDNNFE
+790 
-796 GVEEA
+796 
-801 RTEYAAMTGEDIDFS
+801 
-816 TPFYKRMSG
+816 
-825 SMLRRAV
+825 
-832 ALQKTLPD
+832 
-840 EVVNIAINTDGS
+840 
-852 YRIEIQTT
+852 
-860 EGTEKIRFRD
+860 
-870 GKGNDREVSKSEW
+870 
-883 ISLELN
+883 
-889 KAKRS
+889 
-894 QQKFRTINITAPGSN
+894 
-909 KSQPANPVDLMN
+909 
-921 AGKRLVE
+921 
-928 AGTGTFSGQGPTQSA
+928 
-943 RQGLLAML
+943 
-951 GELQMQG
+951 
-958 YEVDV
+958 
-963 QGVPIAEILENI
+963 
-975 ADPTKELDKKISRIT
+975 
-990 VAFDGGGNAVSLGY
+990 
-1004 LLKPYVPG
+1004 
-1012 PQTVTNLEEV
+1012 
-1022 TDELGNTT
+1022 
-1030 LVSDEDAREARQDED
+1030 
-1045 PLEPFEMAA
+1045 
-1054 NAARTTDGIPLTDM
+1054 
-1068 NIEDLRNV
+1068 
-1076 DSVQNR
+1076 
-1082 PAGSAPSTGPAR
+1082 
-1094 TAKPAVSMASGVS
+1094 
-1107 FPFGQVNDLVSML
+1107 
-1120 ANRLSRVL
+1120 
-1128 KLKVPTAVISMK
+1128 MK

-1179 LGDLEAVAAFVRD
+1179 FSDLEAVAAFIRD

-1203 TQHIDSVSD
+1203 TRHIDSVSD
-1212 QSRLAFTFLERAAF
+1212 QSTLAYTFLERAVF

-1238 GEILASSLAGQLVS
+1238 AEILASNLAGQLIS
-1252 KTNKGRFL
+1252 KTNKGRFM
-1260 GFEGGNVILVG
+1260 GFEGGNVILVD
-1271 DLRNVNEAGLAMVVA
+1271 DLKNVNEAGLAMVVA

-1308 KRLIAAFNRDRKK
+1308 NRLIAAFNRDRKK
-1321 ARDEGNPVKQWE
+1321 ARDEGKPVKQWE

-1351 DMQADKAGAKNA
+1351 DMQSDKAGAKNA

-1378 WQELSKKGGLLFRRM
+1378 WQEMGKKGGLLFRRM
-1393 DKVKPSFAKYMDG
+1393 DKVKPSFAKYMNG

-1418 AAPMYNERGEVF
+1418 AAPMYNEKGEVI

-1444 APAPEAGAVP
+1444 AP

-1481 PNEPS
+1481 PSEPS

-1506 AARAASW
+1506 AARAESW
-1513 KRYFN
+1513 RRYFN
-1518 NLKSEFLAK
+1518 KMQREFLAK

-1542 SILRIAAGDEVA
+1542 SILRIAAGDKVA
-1554 DMFYVRSNS
+1554 DMFYVQSNTK
-1563 RSGLGFVQ
+1563 SGLGFVQ
-1571 ARGLARDKWRAEL
+1571 ARQLARDKWRSEL
-1584 FKVLGTDWTT
+1584 FKVLGYDWTT

-1619 QLREYLERFHREY
+1619 ELREYLERFHREY

-1691 IVESD
+1691 IVEND
-1696 KQQDTDEDAEQEEL
+1696 KQQETDEDAEQEEV

-1750 DNVTKRVEWNKATR
+1750 DNVTKRVEWNTATR
-1764 NKDGKD
+1764 TKDGKD

-1781 QERERAEAVL
+1781 VERERAEAVL

-2076 LKYLRTDS
+2076 LKYLRSDS

-2127 TAELLEKTVRE
+2127 TAELLEKAVRE
-2138 GPFDAAYSR
+2138 GPFDAAGSR
-2147 TNSPQ
+2147 MNSPQ

-2160 IGAIART
+2160 VGAIART

>member
-1 VSNLGVRNN
+1 MSNLGVRNN

-18 PANDWVGQTGG
+18 PSNDWVGQTGG
-29 DDNNYAKFDDPV
+29 DANNYAIFDDPV
-41 SGLRAADIVLKNYGS
+41 SGLRAADIVLKNYGA
-56 KHGIDNLNDAIYR
+56 KHGIDNLNEAIFR

-74 DNNPTPA
+74 DNNPTPI

-109 IAAMVQFETPDAA
+109 IAAMVQFESPDAT
-122 SMYSPTLL
+122 SMYSPTLMA
-130 TQARGGSASDGA
+130 QARGVSNIGVTNTTASAPV
-142 KSFQKTNAKQDAVAD
+142 KQDAVSN
-157 FFAAPMPANAPQPRR
+157 FFSTMLPAEGRKPEKPAPRQ
-172 PATPQP
+172 T
-178 TSSDAVAGFVSDL
+178 TSSDAVASFVGSL
-191 GKGSALTLGMVT
+191 GKNSALSIGDVV
-203 DNATYNQ
+203 DSSTYNTPI
-210 SVAPTGL
+210 APSGL

-222 RGMAAGAES
+222 RGMASGADQI
-231 MSADMSY
+231 SADMSY
-238 MGAAFNALVGDDEG
+238 MGAAYSALTGDKKG
-252 VATSIENARI
+252 VAASIENARI

-267 ALPMQGLE
+267 AMPMEGIQN
-275 TFGEFLD
+275 FGEFL
-282 EPTVGG
+282 EQPTVGG

-296 TGQLMASVV
+296 TGQLMASVASTIV
-305 SSITGAGV
+305 GAGY
-313 GSIAMLLG
+313 GSVAMLLG
-321 KEALRGA
+321 KEALKGGSRSA
-328 GRQAAKNIIK
+328 VKNIIK
-338 DSVEATARKEAT
+338 DSVEAVTKKSAS
-350 PDQQDIAQ
+350 PDQQKIAQ
-358 AAFEAAKEAH
+358 AAFEATKEAH
-368 IIARNGGVKKSLKQ
+368 VLARNGYLRNKAMKQ
-382 GALLG
+382 GALAG
-387 AGVSEYAPMTGSNVS
+387 ASASEYAPLVGSNVS
-402 EALESGLDIDRVQA
+402 EALESGRDIDREEAV
-416 IRAGFVAL
+416 RAGLVAL
-424 PQAAIGVFGEAG
+424 PQAAIGIFGEVG
-436 LVKLLSREAS
+436 LLKLLSREAS

-454 VMGRLADATGRN
+454 VMGRLAEATGKN

-475 TAELAQEELAIR
+475 TAELAQEEIAIR

-503 RRLNAF
+503 RRLNAL

-519 AGSGAGAI
+519 AGGGAGTM
-527 QGARELAGIK
+527 QVAREIAGGDL
-537 SVDVAASVSEKAADM
+537 VNGAASIAEKAADM

-561 RARAA
+561 RAAST

-571 VTPDQTAQESEADI
+571 VGADQTSKEAEVDI

-611 RYAKRTTPRKIDIN
+611 RYAKRRTPRKIDIN

-689 SEEAVTVDPESVK
+689 SEEAVTVEPESVK
-702 AAQAAAEKIKPDGG
+702 AAQAAAEKLKPDGG

-731 RRAGPDIRNMEDDYD
+731 RRAGPDIRDLEDDYD

-860 EGTEKIRFRD
+860 EGTEKIRFKD
-870 GKGNDREVSKSEW
+870 GKGNEREVSKSEW

-963 QGVPIAEILENI
+963 QGVPIAEILENL

-990 VAFDGGGNAVSLGY
+990 VAFDGGGKPVSLGY

-1022 TDELGNTT
+1022 TDEQGNTT
-1030 LVSDEDAREARQDED
+1030 LVSDEDAREARQDAPPVNTD
-1045 PLEPFEMAA
+1045 EMAE
-1054 NAARTTDGIPLTDM
+1054 NNARTNDGIPLTDL
-1068 NIEDLRNV
+1068 NIQDLRNV

-1094 TAKPAVSMASGVS
+1094 TAKPAVSIVSGVS

-1165 LRKLNGDKKTKPLD
+1165 LRRLNGDKKTKPLD
-1179 LGDLEAVAAFVRD
+1179 FSDLEAVAAFIRD

-1203 TQHIDSVSD
+1203 TRHIDSVSD
-1212 QSRLAFTFLERAAF
+1212 QSTLAYTFLERAAF

-1238 GEILASSLAGQLVS
+1238 AEILASNLAGQLIS
-1252 KTNKGRFL
+1252 KTNKGRFM
-1260 GFEGGNVILVG
+1260 GFEGGNVILVD
-1271 DLRNVNEAGLAMVVA
+1271 DLKNVNEAGLAMVVA

-1308 KRLIAAFNRDRKK
+1308 NRLIAAFNRDRKK
-1321 ARDEGNPVKQWE
+1321 ARDEGKPVKQWE

-1351 DMQADKAGAKNA
+1351 DMQSDKAGAKNA

-1378 WQELSKKGGLLFRRM
+1378 WQEMGKKGGLLFRRM
-1393 DKVKPSFAKYMDG
+1393 DKVKPSFSKYMDG

-1418 AAPMYNERGEVF
+1418 AAPMYNERGEVI
-1430 ASSSALGAIRVDEP
+1430 ASSSALGAIRLDEP
-1444 APAPEAGAVP
+1444 AP

-1466 NTPPPPPPPN
+1466 NTPPPPPPSN
-1476 EGMSE
+1476 EGVSE

-1486 WEQKAVVAAIKN
+1486 WEQKAVVAAIK
-1498 EINIQTGA
+1498 EQINIQTGA
-1506 AARAASW
+1506 AARAAAFR
-1513 KRYFN
+1513 RYFN
-1518 NLKSEFLAK
+1518 KVKSEFLAK

-1542 SILRIAAGDEVA
+1542 SILRIAAGDKVA
-1554 DMFYVRSNS
+1554 DMFYVQSNTK
-1563 RSGLGFVQ
+1563 SGLGFVQ
-1571 ARGLARDKWRAEL
+1571 ARQLARDKWRSEL
-1584 FKVLGTDWTT
+1584 FKVLGYDWTT

-1696 KQQDTDEDAEQEEL
+1696 KQQEADVDAEQEEL

-1750 DNVTKRVEWNKATR
+1750 DNVTKRVEWNTATR
-1764 NKDGKD
+1764 TKDGKD
-1770 MLAAALKDLPP
+1770 MLAPALKDLPP

-1922 KRFLIEHANNPTERS
+1922 KRFLIEHANNPTKRS

-2127 TAELLEKTVRE
+2127 TAELLEKAVRE
-2138 GPFDAAYSR
+2138 GPFDAAGSR
-2147 TNSPQ
+2147 MNSPQ

-2160 IGAIART
+2160 VGAIART

>member
-1 VSNLGVRNN
+1 MAKSPSSDPIANLLSQSSPASDPIARLVTADLSGATSAINRNTQLSEVEPLAPQSLTEAFTRGVR
-10 NWLNIRYN
+10 
-18 PANDWVGQTGG
+18 
-29 DDNNYAKFDDPV
+29 
-41 SGLRAADIVLKNYGS
+41 S
-56 KHGIDNLNDAIYR
+56 
-69 FAPPE
+69 
-74 DNNPTPA
+74 
-81 YAKFVADKMGIN
+81 
-93 PDDKIDL
+93 
-100 ADPDTREKM
+100 
-109 IAAMVQFETPDAA
+109 
-122 SMYSPTLL
+122 
-130 TQARGGSASDGA
+130 
-142 KSFQKTNAKQDAVAD
+142 
-157 FFAAPMPANAPQPRR
+157 
-172 PATPQP
+172 
-178 TSSDAVAGFVSDL
+178 
-191 GKGSALTLGMVT
+191 
-203 DNATYNQ
+203 
-210 SVAPTGL
+210 
-217 VETFK
+217 
-222 RGMAAGAES
+222 GAES
-231 MSADMSY
+231 LAADLDY
-238 MGAAFNALVGDDEG
+238 MGAAVDALQGDKAELAD
-252 VATSIENARI
+252 SIENARI
-262 AEEFA
+262 REEFA
-267 ALPMQGLE
+267 AIPMAGMQ
-275 TFGEFLD
+275 TFGEFVD
-282 EPTVGG
+282 EPTLYGFF
-288 ALEQAASG
+288 EQVASG
-296 TGQLMASVV
+296 TGQIAPSVI
-305 SSITGAGV
+305 STITGAGV
-313 GSIAMLLG
+313 GSIGMVLG
-321 KEALRGA
+321 KEALTASSRA
-328 GRQAAKNIIK
+328 AAKNIIK
-338 DSVEATARKEAT
+338 DSVLAVSRKKASKEQA
-350 PDQQDIAQ
+350 DIAQ
-358 AAFEAAKEAH
+358 AAFEATKEAH
-368 IIARNGGVKKSLKQ
+368 VISRNKFVRREARREAAKVGGVT
-382 GALLG
+382 G
-387 AGVSEYAPMTGSNVS
+387 AGVSEYLPLTGSNVS
-402 EALESGLDIDRVQA
+402 EALESGRELDAIQA
-416 IRAGFVAL
+416 LRAGAIAA
-424 PQAAIGVFGEAG
+424 PQAAIGVFGEVG
-436 LVKLLSREAS
+436 LLKLIGSQATK
-446 RKSAGPNS
+446 KSAGPES
-454 VMGRLADATGRN
+454 VMGRLATAVGTK
-466 FAKGAALEG
+466 FAQGGAVEG
-475 TAELAQEELAIR
+475 LAEVAQEEIAIR
-487 NRMSMDDTFT
+487 NRMDMDDTFT
-497 EADANL
+497 DAEANL
-503 RRLNAF
+503 RRLNAG
-509 FVGSVGGGAL
+509 FVGFFGGGA
-519 AGSGAGAI
+519 AAGAGAGLVQAANEI
-527 QGARELAGIK
+527 GDANITDGAAA
-537 SVDVAASVSEKAADM
+537 VAEKAAEM
-552 SDSIKEFMT
+552 SDSIKEMMT
-561 RARAA
+561 RARTT
-566 QDIAD
+566 QDTAD
-571 VTPDQTAQESEADI
+571 VDAGQTTKESERDI
-585 NAQILAM
+585 NAQLAAM
-592 LNPSSS
+592 NDSTSS
-598 KEAVWISGTEPDP
+598 KEAVWIAGTEPDP
-611 RYAKRTTPRKIDIN
+611 RFTKRSKPKKIFVD
-625 GQTAYA
+625 GEVAFAAYI
-631 AFVPGRGTI
+631 PGRGTI
-640 ISTDIDVVNNV
+640 ISKDIDVVSNV
-651 VKGGATDAVLSA
+651 VKGQASDAVLSK
-663 ALGYSA
+663 ALGYSSVKSA
-669 TKTGAETAVF
+669 KDTDVIRVF
-679 RVYDADGGIV
+679 DKDGGVV
-689 SEEAVTVDPESVK
+689 SEQTYERSELTAALDAANKLKPEGGKVEVMSVDEAL
-702 AAQAAAEKIKPDGG
+702 
-716 RVEFMST
+716 
-723 EDAMADRA
+723 ADRA
-731 RRAGPDIRNMEDDYD
+731 KRAGPEIRDLEDDYD

-775 FQQDEKTVDSYQAIE
+775 FQQAGKTVDSYQAIE

-801 RTEYAAMTGEDIDFS
+801 RTEYAAMTGEDIDFG

-832 ALQKTLPD
+832 TLQKTLPD
-840 EVVNIAINTDGS
+840 EVVNIAVNTDGS

-860 EGTEKIRFRD
+860 EGTEKIRFKD
-870 GKGNDREVSKSEW
+870 GKGNEREVSKSEW
-883 ISLELN
+883 LGLELN
-889 KAKRS
+889 KAASS
-894 QQKFRTINITAPGSN
+894 QQRFRTINITAPGSD
-909 KSQPANPVDLMN
+909 KSTTANPVDLMN
-921 AGKRLVE
+921 AGKRLIE
-928 AGTGTFSGQGPTQSA
+928 AGSGTFSGQGPTQSA

-1012 PQTVTNLEEV
+1012 ASSTDTSSILNTLKTLPNATVLEIREVLLAAGIPGIKGSSRPDIKSGVQASAVASDLIRDIKNLLSEK
-1022 TDELGNTT
+1022 DGLGKLHAALTPALRRKLGFT
-1030 LVSDEDAREARQDED
+1030 AALRREDVVSDEDAREAQQDGD
-1045 PLEPFEMAA
+1045 TLEPFEIAEDT
-1054 NAARTTDGIPLTDM
+1054 ARTTDGIPLTDM
-1068 NIEDLRNV
+1068 NIQDLRNV
-1076 DSVQNR
+1076 DSTQNR

-1094 TAKPAVSMASGVS
+1094 TAKPAVSIVSGVS
-1107 FPFGQVNDLVSML
+1107 FPFGQVNDLVSTL

-1179 LGDLEAVAAFVRD
+1179 FSDLEAVAAFIRD

-1203 TQHIDSVSD
+1203 TRHIDSVSD
-1212 QSRLAFTFLERAAF
+1212 QSTLAYTFLERAAF

-1238 GEILASSLAGQLVS
+1238 AEILASNLAGQLIS
-1252 KTNKGRFL
+1252 KTNKGRFM
-1260 GFEGGNVILVG
+1260 GFEGGNVILVD
-1271 DLRNVNEAGLAMVVA
+1271 DLKNVNEAGLAMVVA

-1297 IDGVIANKALY
+1297 IDGVITNKALY

-1321 ARDEGNPVKQWE
+1321 ARDEGKPVKQWE

-1346 AWVKK
+1346 AWIKK
-1351 DMQADKAGAKNA
+1351 DMQSDKAGAKNA
-1363 ADSHFKSVVKRFKKL
+1363 ADSHFKSVVKKFKKL
-1378 WQELSKKGGLLFRRM
+1378 WQEMGKKGGLLFRRM

-1418 AAPMYNERGEVF
+1418 AAPMYNEKGEVIG
-1430 ASSSALGAIRVDEP
+1430 SSSALGAIRVDEP
-1444 APAPEAGAVP
+1444 APAPEAVP

-1481 PNEPS
+1481 PSEPS

-1498 EINIQTGA
+1498 EINIQSGS
-1506 AARAASW
+1506 AARAESW
-1513 KRYFN
+1513 RRYFN
-1518 NLKSEFLAK
+1518 KVKSEFLAK

-1542 SILRIAAGDEVA
+1542 SILRIAAGDKVA
-1554 DMFYVRSNS
+1554 DMFYVQSNTK
-1563 RSGLGFVQ
+1563 SGLGFVQ
-1571 ARGLARDKWRAEL
+1571 ARQLARDKWRSEL
-1584 FKVLGTDWTT
+1584 FKVLGYDWTT
-1594 QEVQDALKEAQG
+1594 EEVQNALKEAQG
-1606 STPTAELQNRKAK
+1606 KTPTTELKNPKAK

-1696 KQQDTDEDAEQEEL
+1696 KQQETDEDAEQEEL

-1716 AVEAKIQLTANVSP
+1716 AVEAKIELTKNVSP
-1730 SVLRDAMY
+1730 GILQAAMY
-1738 IQEPEVALMSYL
+1738 VQEPEVALMSYL
-1750 DNVTKRVEWNKATR
+1750 DNVTKRVEWNTATR
-1764 NKDGKD
+1764 TKDGKD

-1836 VQTKEFNGFTMF
+1836 VQTREFNGFTMF

-1896 ATDKFFS
+1896 ATDKFFQ

-2023 GQRILNGNGITSSM
+2023 GQRILNGTGITASM

-2147 TNSPQ
+2147 ANSPQ
-2152 EVAGTILG
+2152 EVAGTLLG

>member
-1 VSNLGVRNN
+1 MSNLGVRNN

-18 PANDWVGQTGG
+18 AANDWVGQTGA
-29 DDNNYAKFDDPV
+29 DANNYAKFDDPV
-41 SGLRAADIVLKNYGS
+41 SGLRAADIVLKNYGA
-56 KHGIDNLNDAIYR
+56 KHGVDNLNDAIFR

-74 DNNPTPA
+74 DNNPTPV

-100 ADPDTREKM
+100 ADPNTREKM
-109 IAAMVQFETPDAA
+109 IAAMVQFETPDAT
-122 SMYSPTLL
+122 SMYSPTLMA
-130 TQARGGSASDGA
+130 QARGEAPE
-142 KSFQKTNAKQDAVAD
+142 KTVKQDLVA
-157 FFAAPMPANAPQPRR
+157 NYKQQ
-172 PATPQP
+172 TSQP
-178 TSSDAVAGFVSDL
+178 TEVVSSKQSPKTVDLVSGFRQFGASPGLALSSVRSMQSQSDN
-191 GKGSALTLGMVT
+191 MVDGLRTGELQT
-203 DNATYNQ
+203 DSEAF
-210 SVAPTGL
+210 APSGL
-217 VETFK
+217 IESFR
-222 RGMAAGAES
+222 RGVTSGAQGI
-231 MSADMSY
+231 SADLTY
-238 MGAAFNALVGDDEG
+238 FGAAVDALQGDKEG
-252 VATSIENARI
+252 VANSIENARI
-262 AEEFA
+262 LEEFA
-267 ALPMQGLE
+267 AIPMQGMQ
-275 TFGEFLD
+275 TFGEFVD
-282 EPTVGG
+282 KPTVGG

-296 TGQLMASVV
+296 TGQILPSLI
-305 SSITGAGV
+305 STLTGAGV
-313 GSIAMLLG
+313 GSLAMVLG
-321 KEALRGA
+321 KGALTASSRA
-328 GRQAAKNIIK
+328 AAKNLIK
-338 DSVEATARKEAT
+338 DSVLAVSRKKASKEQA
-350 PDQQDIAQ
+350 DIAQ
-358 AAFEAAKEAH
+358 AAFEATKEAH
-368 IIARNGGVKKSLKQ
+368 VLARNGYLRKRSMQQ
-382 GALLG
+382 GALAG
-387 AGVSEYAPMTGSNVS
+387 AGLSEYAPLTGGNVS
-402 EALESGLDIDRVQA
+402 EALESGRDIDRAQA
-416 IRAGFVAL
+416 VRAGMVAL
-424 PQAAIGVFGEAG
+424 PQATIGVFGEVG
-436 LVKLLSREAS
+436 MLKLISTAAS
-446 RKSAGPNS
+446 KKSAGPKS
-454 VMGRLADATGRN
+454 VMGRLAKATSTG
-466 FAKGAALEG
+466 FLKGGALEG
-475 TAELAQEELAIR
+475 TAELAQEEIAIR

-497 EADANL
+497 DADAKL
-503 RRLNAF
+503 RRMNAA
-509 FVGSVGGGAL
+509 FVGFVGGGAVGG
-519 AGSGAGAI
+519 AGSGIG
-527 QGARELAGIK
+527 QGAQELAGGDL
-537 SVDVAASVSEKAADM
+537 VNGAASIAEKAADM

-561 RARAA
+561 RVAST

-571 VTPDQTAQESEADI
+571 VGADQTSKESEADI

-611 RYAKRTTPRKIDIN
+611 RYAKRRTPRKIDIN

-689 SEEAVTVDPESVK
+689 SEEAVIVEPESVK
-702 AAQAAAEKIKPDGG
+702 AAQAAAERLKPDGG

-775 FQQDEKTVDSYQAIE
+775 FQQAGKTVDSYQAIE

-840 EVVNIAINTDGS
+840 EVVNIAVNTDGS

-860 EGTEKIRFRD
+860 EGTEKIRFKD
-870 GKGNDREVSKSEW
+870 GKGNEREVSKSEW
-883 ISLELN
+883 LGLELN
-889 KAKRS
+889 KAASS
-894 QQKFRTINITAPGSN
+894 QQRFRTINIKAPGSD
-909 KSQPANPVDLMN
+909 KSTTANPVDLMN

-928 AGTGTFSGQGPTQSA
+928 AGSGTFSGQGPIQSA

-951 GELQMQG
+951 GELQLQG

-963 QGVPIAEILENI
+963 QGVPIAEILENL

-990 VAFDGGGNAVSLGY
+990 VGFDGGGKPVSLGY

-1012 PQTVTNLEEV
+1012 PQTVTNLEEI
-1022 TDELGNTT
+1022 TDEQGNTI

-1068 NIEDLRNV
+1068 NIQDLRNV
-1076 DSVQNR
+1076 DSTQNR

-1094 TAKPAVSMASGVS
+1094 TAKPAVSIVSGVS
-1107 FPFGQVNDLVSML
+1107 FPFGQVNSVVRTI
-1120 ANRLSRVL
+1120 ATRLSRAI

-1140 GVDQKLRETI
+1140 GVDAKLRETI
-1150 AGYLNKKTTAQARIA
+1150 AGYLNKKTTAQAKIA
-1165 LRKLNGDKKTKPLD
+1165 LRKLNGDKKTKPLNFSD
-1179 LGDLEAVAAFVRD
+1179 LDAVATFIKE

-1212 QSRLAFTFLERAAF
+1212 QSTLAYTFLERAVF

-1238 GEILASSLAGQLVS
+1238 AEILASNLTEQLIS
-1252 KTNKGRFL
+1252 KTRKGQFM
-1260 GFEGGNVILVG
+1260 GFEGGNVILID
-1271 DLRNVNEAGLAMVVA
+1271 DLKNVNEAGLAMVVG

-1308 KRLIAAFNRDRKK
+1308 NRLIAAFNRDRKK
-1321 ARDEGNPVKQWE
+1321 ARDEGKPVKQWE

-1346 AWVKK
+1346 AWAKK

-1363 ADSHFKSVVKRFKKL
+1363 ADSHFKSVVKKFKEL
-1378 WQELSKKGGLLFRRM
+1378 WRELSKSSGSLFRRM
-1393 DKVKPSFAKYMDG
+1393 DKVKPSFAKYMEG
-1406 VTEARQSNRETV
+1406 VTKARQASRETV
-1418 AAPMYNERGEVF
+1418 VAPVYNERGDVVG
-1430 ASSSALGAIRVDEP
+1430 AASALGAIRVDGP
-1444 APAPEAGAVP
+1444 AP

-1486 WEQKAVVAAIKN
+1486 WEQKAVVAAIK
-1498 EINIQTGA
+1498 EQINIQTGA
-1506 AARAASW
+1506 AARAESW
-1513 KRYFN
+1513 RRYFN
-1518 NLKSEFLAK
+1518 KMKSEFLAK

-1542 SILRIAAGDEVA
+1542 SILRIAAGNEVA

-1563 RSGLGFVQ
+1563 KSGLGFVQ
-1571 ARGLARDKWRAEL
+1571 ARQLARDKWRSEL
-1584 FKVLGTDWTT
+1584 FKVLGYDWTT

-1879 AWMSQADSDMLD
+1879 AWMSQVDSDMLD

-1896 ATDKFFS
+1896 ATDKFFQ
-1903 WTGLSYLTTLSR
+1903 WTGLSYITTLSR

-1922 KRFLIEHANNPTERS
+1922 KRFLIEHANNPTKRS

-1942 QLGVTYDQVR
+1942 ALGVTYDQVR

-2023 GQRILNGNGITSSM
+2023 GQRILNGTGITSSM

-2127 TAELLEKTVRE
+2127 TAELLEKAVRE
-2138 GPFDAAYSR
+2138 GPFDAAGSR
-2147 TNSPQ
+2147 MNSPQ